1 MKVLI
6 SGASGLIGSALSARL
21 QIDRNEV
28 VRLVRYP
35 PQGEGEVFWN
45 PMSGSIDAIGME
57 GMDAVVHLA
66 GENIAGGR
74 WTEKRKQRFRESRV
88 GGTQLLC
95 SALAQLA
102 VPPRVL
108 VCASAI
114 GYYGHCGDRLLN
126 EEDGAGEGFLA
137 GLVRDWEGATEV
149 LAEKRIRVV
158 LARRGA
164 QRGGRGAGQ
173 VAAAVSTG
181 ARREDRRRPS
191 VYELDCAGGCGRGN
205 LPRAG
210 VRRNGGADERG
221 GAGAGDQRRIHA
233 RSGQGAEKADADA
246 APGRDGAIDAGGD
259 GRRTAVGQHPGCAN
273 AVDGDGVRIPLPG
286 VGGGAATFVGR
297 IAERPLANIPAAAKL
312 NSFLPCPS
320 NPDSAGFFTWRKG
333 EKCGGHIRRR
343 SRWMS
348 EE

>member
-1 MKVLI
+1 VKVLI

-158 LARRGA
+158 LARF
-164 QRGGRGAGQ
+164 
-173 VAAAVSTG
+173 
-181 ARREDRRRPS
+181 
-191 VYELDCAGGCGRGN
+191 
-205 LPRAG
+205 G
-210 VRRNGGADERG
+210 VVLSAEGGALAKSLLPFRLGLG
-221 GAGAGDQRRIHA
+221 GKI
-233 RSGQGAEKADADA
+233 
-246 APGRDGAIDAGGD
+246 GD
-259 GRRTAVGQHPGCAN
+259 GRQYMSWIALEDAVGATCHALACEEMVGPMNVVGPEPATN
-273 AVDGDGVRIPLPG
+273 AEFTRVLGKVLKRPTLMPLPAG
-286 VGGGAATFVGR
+286 MARLMLGEMADELLLASIRVAPTRLMETGYEFLYPELEGALRHLLEG
-297 IAERPLANIPAAAKL
+297 
-312 NSFLPCPS
+312 
-320 NPDSAGFFTWRKG
+320 
-333 EKCGGHIRRR
+333 
-343 SRWMS
+343 
-348 EE
+348 

>member
-1 MKVLI
+1 
-6 SGASGLIGSALSARL
+6 
-21 QIDRNEV
+21 
-28 VRLVRYP
+28 LVRYP

-158 LARRGA
+158 LARF
-164 QRGGRGAGQ
+164 
-173 VAAAVSTG
+173 
-181 ARREDRRRPS
+181 
-191 VYELDCAGGCGRGN
+191 
-205 LPRAG
+205 G
-210 VRRNGGADERG
+210 VVLSAEGGALAKSLLPFRLGLG
-221 GAGAGDQRRIHA
+221 GKI
-233 RSGQGAEKADADA
+233 
-246 APGRDGAIDAGGD
+246 GD
-259 GRRTAVGQHPGCAN
+259 GRQYMSWIALEDAVGATCHALACEEMVGPMNVVGPEPATN
-273 AVDGDGVRIPLPG
+273 AEFTRVLGKVLKRPTLMPLPAG
-286 VGGGAATFVGR
+286 MARLMLGEMADELLLASIRVAPTRLMETGYEFLYPELEGALRHLLEG
-297 IAERPLANIPAAAKL
+297 
-312 NSFLPCPS
+312 
-320 NPDSAGFFTWRKG
+320 
-333 EKCGGHIRRR
+333 
-343 SRWMS
+343 
-348 EE
+348 

>member
-149 LAEKRIRVV
+149 LAEKRIR
-158 LARRGA
+158 
-164 QRGGRGAGQ
+164 
-173 VAAAVSTG
+173 
-181 ARREDRRRPS
+181 
-191 VYELDCAGGCGRGN
+191 
-205 LPRAG
+205 
-210 VRRNGGADERG
+210 
-221 GAGAGDQRRIHA
+221 
-233 RSGQGAEKADADA
+233 
-246 APGRDGAIDAGGD
+246 
-259 GRRTAVGQHPGCAN
+259 
-273 AVDGDGVRIPLPG
+273 
-286 VGGGAATFVGR
+286 
-297 IAERPLANIPAAAKL
+297 
-312 NSFLPCPS
+312 
-320 NPDSAGFFTWRKG
+320 
-333 EKCGGHIRRR
+333 
-343 SRWMS
+343 
-348 EE
+348 